1 MLCTDSYLVCCRLPV
16 AISPHGHSQLMVVV
30 ELPHQEQG
38 GASYMLGPEARLI
51 FFLHFLHVFGVRLLP
66 KSTNSLF
73 TLFIELCDLYP
84 EICLS
89 GFKLQTSM
97 EILADFSLTRFI
109 DSKLQVQA

>member
-51 FFLHFLHVFGVRLLP
+51 FSYIFYMCLVSDFFQRVQIHYLLY
-66 KSTNSLF
+66 L
-73 TLFIELCDLYP
+73 
-84 EICLS
+84 
-89 GFKLQTSM
+89 
-97 EILADFSLTRFI
+97 
-109 DSKLQVQA
+109 